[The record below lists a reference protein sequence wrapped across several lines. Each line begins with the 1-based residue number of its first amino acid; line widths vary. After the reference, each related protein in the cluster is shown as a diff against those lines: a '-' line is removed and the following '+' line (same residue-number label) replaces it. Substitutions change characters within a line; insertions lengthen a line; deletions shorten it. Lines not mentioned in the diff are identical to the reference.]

1 MAPIDLYYHITRS
14 FHIQRKGHALKA
26 KGQARRVPE
35 TKNWKISCNIII
47 HNTAVINKQINSQNF
62 RDPFCFDFHK
72 KNSRIF
78 PTIASYFLFCLIKIK
93 TKRITENSRTLP
105 TSELCNKTIEVP
117 ICAFTTA
124 EVYIN
129 INIFFFYTDPN
140 KKKEI

>member
-1 MAPIDLYYHITRS
+1 MVDVHMERKHIFR
-14 FHIQRKGHALKA
+14 HKLGHMINTWNLEE
-26 KGQARRVPE
+26 P
-35 TKNWKISCNIII
+35 SCHCLE